1 MFGSEILDVAIG
13 LALIFLMLSL
23 IASGVREAVE
33 GIVKSRAVYL
43 ERGVRLLLDD
53 PRGEGLAR
61 ALYQHPLVY
70 SLFPGPVSLVARRF
84 RGANLPTYIPARNFS
99 VALLDMVTR
108 GVDPGPYAAQQTA
121 PALTVDA
128 LRASVQR
135 VPSVHVQRA
144 LLAAIDDA
152 HGDPARV
159 RANLESWFDSAM
171 DRVSGWYRRRTQAW
185 LFAIGLGTALLLNVN
200 TITIGDYLAHTDDA
214 RAALVRRAA
223 LVQQDTV
230 YQRLARDT
238 SVAAAEARAVYED
251 LGSLDL
257 PIGWDRG
264 ERPPG
269 SADAV
274 DWFAYLARQILGIL
288 LTAFAI
294 MLGAPFWFD
303 LLNKFMVIRSTVKPH
318 EKSPEESSE
327 DRQRNDGR
335 RGGRTSSR
343 DGEERRESEARGD
356 GGVDRAAPGGVAG
369 RGASPPGTP
378 GPAGAPVPLVPAV
391 EPPHSPHAWAT
402 GDDPDEGIL

>member
-13 LALIFLMLSL
+13 LALVFLMLSL

-33 GIVKSRAVYL
+33 GVVKSRAVYL

-53 PRGEGLAR
+53 PHGEGLAR
-61 ALYQHPLVY
+61 ALYAHPLVY
-70 SLFPGPVSLVARRF
+70 SLFPGPVVPVARRF
-84 RGANLPTYIPARNFS
+84 RGANLPTYIPARNFAM
-99 VALLDMVTR
+99 ALLDMVTR
-108 GVDPGPYAAQQTA
+108 GVDPGPYAAQQTT

-128 LRASVQR
+128 LRAAVQR

-159 RANLESWFDSAM
+159 RENLESWFDSAM
-171 DRVSGWYRRRTQAW
+171 DRVSGWYKRRTQGW

-200 TITIGDYLAHTDDA
+200 TITLADYLAHNDDA
-214 RAALVRRAA
+214 RAALARRAA
-223 LVQQDTV
+223 VLQQDTA

-238 SVAAAEARAVYED
+238 STTAAEARAVYED
-251 LGSLDL
+251 LGALDL

-264 ERPPG
+264 ERLPG
-269 SADAV
+269 SPDAV
-274 DWFAYLARQILGIL
+274 DWFAYLARQLLGLL

-327 DRQRNDGR
+327 DRQTG
-335 RGGRTSSR
+335 RGGDRVAS
-343 DGEERRESEARGD
+343 GESDRRRESGARGD
-356 GGVDRAAPGGVAG
+356 GGDGGESPGRAAG
-369 RGASPPGTP
+369 RGAEAS
-378 GPAGAPVPLVPAV
+378 GPAGLTGAAAPLAPAV
-391 EPPHSPHAWAT
+391 ELPHSPHAWAT